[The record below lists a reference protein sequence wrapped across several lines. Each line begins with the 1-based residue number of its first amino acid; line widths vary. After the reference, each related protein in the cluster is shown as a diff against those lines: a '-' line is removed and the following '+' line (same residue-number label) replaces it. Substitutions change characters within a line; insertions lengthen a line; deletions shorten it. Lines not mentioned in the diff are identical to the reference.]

1 MQDMMVPHLL
11 NLQNRGMEKSKKL
24 STDEALKEVETL
36 GSVVSLMAV
45 SDVIELLKR
54 IEEPACESNDEF
66 IEEFKD
72 QLEYVFDRKGTELLS
87 NPEFEIEQQWGNNT
101 FEIRLSECEFDSHQI
116 SDSIDQAL
124 EAIQDNKK
132 AAKERELE
140 AASKKLQEEAEAE
153 VFETL
158 ESETSVLNGNFTP
171 EKE

>member
-1 MQDMMVPHLL
+1 MQDMMVIHLL

-36 GSVVSLMAV
+36 GSVVSLMAI

-72 QLEYVFDRKGTELLS
+72 QLEYVFDRKGIELLS
-87 NPEFEIEQQWGNNT
+87 NTEFEIEQQWGNNT

-124 EAIQDNKK
+124 ESIQDNKK

>member
-1 MQDMMVPHLL
+1 VQDMMVIHLL

-36 GSVVSLMAV
+36 GSVVSLMAI

>member
-1 MQDMMVPHLL
+1 
-11 NLQNRGMEKSKKL
+11 MEKSKKL

-101 FEIRLSECEFDSHQI
+101 FEMSLSECEFDSHQI

-124 EAIQDNKK
+124 ESIQDNKK

>member
-1 MQDMMVPHLL
+1 
-11 NLQNRGMEKSKKL
+11 MEKSKKL

-36 GSVVSLMAV
+36 GSVVSLMAI

-72 QLEYVFDRKGTELLS
+72 QLEYVFDRKGSELLS

>member
-1 MQDMMVPHLL
+1 
-11 NLQNRGMEKSKKL
+11 
-24 STDEALKEVETL
+24 
-36 GSVVSLMAV
+36 
-45 SDVIELLKR
+45 
-54 IEEPACESNDEF
+54 
-66 IEEFKD
+66 
-72 QLEYVFDRKGTELLS
+72 LLS
-87 NPEFEIEQQWGNNT
+87 NTEFEIEQQWGNNT
-101 FEIRLSECEFDSHQI
+101 FEMSLSECEFDSHQI

-124 EAIQDNKK
+124 ESIQDNKK

>member
-1 MQDMMVPHLL
+1 
-11 NLQNRGMEKSKKL
+11 MEKSKKL
-24 STDEALKEVETL
+24 STDEALREVETL
-36 GSVVSLMAV
+36 GSVVSLMAI

-140 AASKKLQEEAEAE
+140 AASKKLQEDAEAE

>member
-1 MQDMMVPHLL
+1 
-11 NLQNRGMEKSKKL
+11 MEKSKKL

-36 GSVVSLMAV
+36 GSVVSLMAI

-101 FEIRLSECEFDSHQI
+101 FEMSLSEYEFDSHQI

>member
-1 MQDMMVPHLL
+1 
-11 NLQNRGMEKSKKL
+11 MEKSKKL

-36 GSVVSLMAV
+36 GSVVSLMAI

-66 IEEFKD
+66 IEEFKE

>member
-1 MQDMMVPHLL
+1 
-11 NLQNRGMEKSKKL
+11 MEKSKKL
-24 STDEALKEVETL
+24 STDEALREVETL
-36 GSVVSLMAV
+36 GSVVSLMAI

-72 QLEYVFDRKGTELLS
+72 QLEYVFDRKGSELLS

-140 AASKKLQEEAEAE
+140 AASKKLQEDAEAE

-158 ESETSVLNGNFTP
+158 ESETSVLNGNYKK

>member
-1 MQDMMVPHLL
+1 MMVIHLL

-124 EAIQDNKK
+124 ESIQDNKK

>member
-1 MQDMMVPHLL
+1 
-11 NLQNRGMEKSKKL
+11 MEKSKKL

>member
-1 MQDMMVPHLL
+1 
-11 NLQNRGMEKSKKL
+11 MEKSKKL
-24 STDEALKEVETL
+24 STDEALREVETL
-36 GSVVSLMAV
+36 GSVVSLMAI

-66 IEEFKD
+66 IEEFKE

>member
-1 MQDMMVPHLL
+1 MQDMMVIHLL

-36 GSVVSLMAV
+36 GSVVSLMAI

-72 QLEYVFDRKGTELLS
+72 QLEYVFDRKGIELLS

-124 EAIQDNKK
+124 ESIQDNKK

>member
-1 MQDMMVPHLL
+1 MQDMMVIHLL

-36 GSVVSLMAV
+36 GSVVSLMAI

-72 QLEYVFDRKGTELLS
+72 QLEYVFDRKGIELLS

>member
-1 MQDMMVPHLL
+1 MQDMMVIHLL

>member
-1 MQDMMVPHLL
+1 VQDMMVIHLL

-36 GSVVSLMAV
+36 GSVVSLMAI

-101 FEIRLSECEFDSHQI
+101 FEMSLSECEFDSHQI

-124 EAIQDNKK
+124 ESIQDNKK

>member
-1 MQDMMVPHLL
+1 
-11 NLQNRGMEKSKKL
+11 MEKSKKL

-36 GSVVSLMAV
+36 GSVVSLMAI

>member
-1 MQDMMVPHLL
+1 
-11 NLQNRGMEKSKKL
+11 MEKSKKL

-36 GSVVSLMAV
+36 GSVVSLMAI

-66 IEEFKD
+66 IEEFKE

-140 AASKKLQEEAEAE
+140 AASKKLQEDAEAE

>member
-1 MQDMMVPHLL
+1 
-11 NLQNRGMEKSKKL
+11 MEKSKKL

-36 GSVVSLMAV
+36 GSVVSLMAI

-101 FEIRLSECEFDSHQI
+101 FEMSLSECEFDSHQI

>member
-1 MQDMMVPHLL
+1 
-11 NLQNRGMEKSKKL
+11 MEKSKKL

-36 GSVVSLMAV
+36 GSVVSLMAI

-116 SDSIDQAL
+116 SDSIDQAV

-140 AASKKLQEEAEAE
+140 AASKKLQEDAEAE

>member
-1 MQDMMVPHLL
+1 MQDMMVIHLL

-36 GSVVSLMAV
+36 GSVVSLMAI

>member
-1 MQDMMVPHLL
+1 MQDMMVIHLL

-36 GSVVSLMAV
+36 GSVVSLMAI

-124 EAIQDNKK
+124 ESIQDNKK